1 MRQKSR
7 RRKLGKYKLGSKGI
21 VATKAFNDFLLNEA
35 YKRFGRNRTL
45 QWDPVAAT
53 AAQYYDDPAKAIAI
67 LKKGSNLFRTTP
79 IETFSMCGVIRME
92 MDERIQKKDIN
103 ISINNIIDDELPVL
117 CAYLG
122 VDYNKVTPNK
132 TLLKRNP
139 KLLEPEMTIDR
150 QVIINRCLERY
161 RRLAVRQRKVFQDW
175 YSKQPQTR
183 AQHKKAF
190 EKYLDKN
197 KHSMH
202 PSHKGKWSAEEFKV
216 MGIKK
221 TKKSVKLFKKEIKK
235 K

>member
-7 RRKLGKYKLGSKGI
+7 RRKLGKYKLGSNRTKGI
-21 VATKAFNDFLLNEA
+21 VATKAFNDFLINELFKN
-35 YKRFGRNRTL
+35 YGKKETKK
-45 QWDPVAAT
+45 WDPVAAT

-132 TLLKRNP
+132 TLLKKNP
-139 KLLEPEMTIDR
+139 KLLKPEMVIER
-150 QVIINRCLERY
+150 QTIINRCLERY

-175 YSKQPQTR
+175 YNKQPQTL
-183 AQHKKAF
+183 AQHKKVF
-190 EKYLDKN
+190 EKYLDASK
-197 KHSMH
+197 MH
-202 PSHKGKWSAEEFKV
+202 LSHKGKWTE
-216 MGIKK
+216 
-221 TKKSVKLFKKEIKK
+221 KLFKKELTKK
-235 K
+235 